1 MIILISFIII
11 KVTDRMKV
19 TQKTKDSVLKLR
31 QRIFWNPVIRFSYL
45 NYLQWNLMTLA
56 AFTVLIGTD

>member
-1 MIILISFIII
+1 
-11 KVTDRMKV
+11 MKV

-31 QRIFWNPVIRFSYL
+31 QRIFWNSVIRFSYL